1 MSDPRRI
8 ITRANPSTTPPGY
21 EFDALDHATHEDGC
35 PIGRGSTPLLA
46 VRDLLSYFSQTTLE
60 QISHLDLW
68 PAGSDGGSAGTAR
81 PRPRVLARSAGLP
94 RGPAAQARQ
103 FQPTPERETITDAD
117 GAADEE

>member
-1 MSDPRRI
+1 MMSDPRRI

-60 QISHLDLW
+60 QIKADMQRA
-68 PAGSDGGSAGTAR
+68 PG
-81 PRPRVLARSAGLP
+81 
-94 RGPAAQARQ
+94 
-103 FQPTPERETITDAD
+103 TDAVVKLM
-117 GAADEE
+117 AHVPR